1 MTPFCDITVVALGV
15 ESERTVTLAW
25 RLILGTGRV
34 GNWSDYTVEEIEKN
48 QWKLSAAIPMDPA
61 GQFQLRL
68 EGGYGNPV
76 YTIRVRELISGE
88 KMVSGERPF
97 PHPSVHG
104 ILEDEGGT
112 AAGLTTLSK
121 AHR

>member
-1 MTPFCDITVVALGV
+1 MSPYHDITVVALGV

-34 GNWSDYTVEEIEKN
+34 YHWSYDTVETIGKN
-48 QWKLSAAIPMDPA
+48 QWKLSPVVPMESKV
-61 GQFQLRL
+61 QLRL

-76 YTIRVRELISGE
+76 YTIHAHELISGE